1 MSAIEQPA
9 SSLVW
14 YKHKTKVLDDDE
26 SHRPKPRSS
35 HTLTVVGTNAFLF
48 GGMTDVKQVEGD
60 EPVDDCA
67 QPSNELFCL
76 DVSNKTNMEWKRI
89 TDTDDAPLPRWR
101 HSATLFDNTQIL
113 VFGGFASSDH
123 RLNDVWV
130 FDAVAYK
137 WSQPNAQHNQEAA
150 IPFQLTNNHWAN
162 VPPPRASHTATLI
175 GEHVYIFGGYGGMGY
190 GRRDLDDL
198 YSLDVNRWVWSKV
211 APKGLAPEKR
221 CGHQACAIE
230 RKIYIFGG
238 SSSST
243 QFYDVYI
250 LDTEQEPPVWSKLNC
265 TLPSPVWN
273 SASCS
278 VIAIPTWKIFTFG
291 GVTGILSD
299 NDRQGKMSNATAIM
313 DTGIERWSEPKID
326 GKAPPPRSD
335 SCLAYDPKGS
345 RLLVYGGWADDWLDD
360 FYTLDVGNIVGP
372 PYAITDM
379 YPAMGPV
386 TGGTDVS
393 IFGIDFINTKNII
406 VRFGSMRA
414 FIDVVG
420 VFVSQTK
427 ITCVSPNASKFPPG
441 EVDVR
446 ISLEGDSFTTTFQR
460 FSYFSVTNAAT
471 CIMYGPGLL
480 SGCAVGEE
488 VSFVVQA
495 RDDYG
500 NNRTTGGDEFAVSI
514 TMRDDGEDS
523 EPIRVAGIL
532 VEDLQSGKYLVTYL
546 AKYEGRYTVHV
557 DFMGTFGGK
566 AGPLRGSGLEIQF
579 SKTAPRENNLMS
591 GDLVVRALKA
601 DIQHL
606 QSFTEE
612 MSRNVL
618 VRVRDDSWSSEE
630 QIQVLMRIKESL
642 MIIEAKADATTLLVD
657 RSECILN
664 YLVEQNIMING
675 MDEVSRLSLISN
687 VL

>member
-1 MSAIEQPA
+1 MEQPA

-14 YKHKTKVLDDDE
+14 YKHKTKVFEDDE
-26 SHRPKPRSS
+26 YHRPKPRSS

-48 GGMTDVKQVEGD
+48 GGMTDANQEETED
-60 EPVDDCA
+60 QPAQDCA

-76 DVSNKTNMEWKRI
+76 DVTNKTNMEWKRASFG
-89 TDTDDAPLPRWR
+89 TDPQPLPRWR

-130 FDAVAYK
+130 FDAVAYT
-137 WSQPNAQHNQEAA
+137 WSQPNPSHNAEAA
-150 IPFQLTNNHWAN
+150 VPFQLTNNHWAN

-175 GEHVYIFGGYGGMGY
+175 GEHVYVFGGYGGLGY

-198 YSLDVNRWVWSKV
+198 YSLDVNRWTWNKV
-211 APKGLAPEKR
+211 SPKGVPPEKR

-265 TLPSPVWN
+265 VLPNPVWN

-299 NDRQGKMSNATAIM
+299 NDRQGKMSNATNIM

-345 RLLVYGGWADDWLDD
+345 RLLVYGGWADEWLDD

-379 YPAMGPV
+379 APAMGPV

-406 VRFGSMRA
+406 VRFGNMRA

-420 VFVSQTK
+420 VFVSQSK

-446 ISLEGDSFTTTFQR
+446 ISLEGDSFTTTFQK
-460 FSYFSVTNAAT
+460 FSYFSVTNANT
-471 CIMYGPGLL
+471 CIMYGPGILN
-480 SGCAVGEE
+480 GCAIAEE

-495 RDDYG
+495 RDDFG
-500 NNRTTGGDEFAVSI
+500 NNRTTGGDEFAVTI
-514 TMRDDGEDS
+514 TMRDDAEDS

-532 VEDLQSGKYLVTYL
+532 TEDLHNGKYLITYI
-546 AKYEGRYTVHV
+546 AKYEGKYTVHV

-566 AGPLRGSGLEIQF
+566 AGPLRGSGLEITF
-579 SKTAPRENNLMS
+579 SKTAPRENNMMS
-591 GDLVVRALKA
+591 GDLVIKNLRE
-601 DIQHL
+601 DIKNL
-606 QSFTEE
+606 QEFTDL
-612 MSRNVL
+612 MSKNVL

-642 MIIEAKADATTLLVD
+642 MIIESRADATSLLVD

-664 YLVEQNIMING
+664 YLLEENIMING
-675 MDEVSRLSLISN
+675 LDEVSLFFLGY
-687 VL
+687 